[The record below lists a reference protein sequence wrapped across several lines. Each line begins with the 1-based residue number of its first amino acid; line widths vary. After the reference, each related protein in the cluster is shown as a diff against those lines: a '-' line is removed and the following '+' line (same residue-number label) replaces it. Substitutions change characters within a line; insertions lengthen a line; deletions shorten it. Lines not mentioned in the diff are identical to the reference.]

1 MTIHLLCSL
10 RGHKRPETRDSILAD
25 AMTLL
30 VADYGQALAGMEYRQ
45 LDLRVAG
52 RAFRDITGIKGFH
65 VGQKVYARKVIDIW
79 WASKDKTFETG
90 RGYPEWVWQSV
101 YQWLRICGE
110 GGRAW
115 RLMLD

>member
-25 AMTLL
+25 AMLR
-30 VADYGQALAGMEYRQ
+30 VVSEYGDCVPGVDMRQ
-45 LDLRVAG
+45 LDLKIAG
-52 RAFRDITGIKGFH
+52 RAFYDLTGIKGLH
-65 VGQKVYARKVIDIW
+65 VGQKVGARRVVDIW
-79 WASKDKTFETG
+79 WRAKTRVYAPG
-90 RGYPEWVWQSV
+90 CGYPEWLWWSV
-101 YQWLRICGE
+101 FEYLRVCGE